1 VQTRQLYTAALS
13 DFEGLGGRM
22 NHELSVHETYVVPAR
37 PRVGSEG
44 DTPILRFLER
54 RGYLAERLA
63 VEDGRAAFGR

>member
-1 VQTRQLYTAALS
+1 
-13 DFEGLGGRM
+13 M

-63 VEDGRAAFGR
+63 VEDGRAAFGW